1 MKIAVLDDW
10 VECARD
16 CCDWNRLGINEPGTN
31 IAVDIFHDTIS
42 GKTLVQRLQPYNI
55 ICIMRERTPI
65 DARLMDQLPN
75 LRGIITSGM
84 RNAALDI
91 AAAKTRGIMLS
102 GTESP
107 GHATAELAFTLI
119 AMQARQ
125 LFTAAQSMAPVSYTH
140 LTLPTILLV

>member
-1 MKIAVLDDW
+1 
-10 VECARD
+10 
-16 CCDWNRLGINEPGTN
+16 
-31 IAVDIFHDTIS
+31 
-42 GKTLVQRLQPYNI
+42 
-55 ICIMRERTPI
+55 MRERTPI

-125 LFTAAQSMAPVSYTH
+125 LFAAAQSMADGGYFSRIKF
-140 LTLPTILLV
+140 LW